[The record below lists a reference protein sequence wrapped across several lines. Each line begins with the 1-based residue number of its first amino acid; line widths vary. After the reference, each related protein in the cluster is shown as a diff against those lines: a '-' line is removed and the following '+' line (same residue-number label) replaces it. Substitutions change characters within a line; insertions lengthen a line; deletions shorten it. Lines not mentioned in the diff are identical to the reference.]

1 MSKSTYYVLILVLCF
16 SQIRLQA
23 QEISKYKFLAYGAL
37 PAWTGVAVDWNS
49 TAKVYI
55 YDPKVTRGHAEF
67 VNKKLGRTITFKQF
81 KALVSTSKTREY
93 LPFFI
98 YDLSTKPYVI
108 GGQKYTYAVR
118 VEDYSY
124 DDTPALM
131 ANDIIKLTK
140 LIATTYQQFKGKPL
154 VVVNTKEKHILSQQV
169 LEPFFKKQQLN
180 TIAPMTLIKHFDG
193 FKIEVLNEVVAVG
206 RLVYVKNEKD
216 MTTLTPQ
223 DIAIF
228 EHIPERV
235 PPLAGIIT
243 LEPQTPLS
251 HINLLAKNRKT
262 LNISLTSL
270 SAWPEL
276 KANVGSIV
284 EINPKFQKLIIKTV
298 TADYATKFREK
309 NQPQKVN
316 IPSPELTFESTIPL
330 NKHFKQYQKVS
341 LIGAKANNYALI
353 HELLGEEYVLPA
365 YAIGF
370 KPYMDLLTQGA
381 DKEINFFLSKKSTLN
396 KSEKQKALARIRSVI
411 TKSNPSVAMLESLR
425 GILNK
430 YYAGKKVKLRSS
442 TNCEDLPQFNG
453 AGLYTSKGFNV
464 ADNDKVLAEKIT
476 KVYASLWNDEAF
488 EEREYF
494 GIDHKKVAM
503 AILVSPAFVDE
514 YANGVILVTPHEKS
528 GNVDVLVNTQPGEN
542 EVANPKKNDK
552 PEAFLVGQ
560 NGVVSSVKS
569 HSNLG
574 KVFIGNEQASLLLKV
589 LRINAIKV
597 HQALMNRQKES
608 RDKQLYS
615 TDIEFK
621 VVKNT
626 NGQYFLYFK
635 QARLLRNHILPE

>member
-1 MSKSTYYVLILVLCF
+1 MSKSLSYLFTILLSLMLIDVP
-16 SQIRLQA
+16 A
-23 QEISKYKFLAYGAL
+23 QDISKYKFLAYGAL
-37 PAWTGVAVDWNS
+37 PAWTGVAVDWHTS
-49 TAKVYI
+49 PKVYI
-55 YDPKVTRGHAEF
+55 YDPKETRGHAEF
-67 VNKKLGRTITFKQF
+67 VNKKLGRAIDFKQF
-81 KALVSTSKTREY
+81 KTLASTSKTRQY
-93 LPFFI
+93 LPFFV
-98 YDLSTKPYVI
+98 YDLSAKPYAV
-108 GGQKYTYAVR
+108 GAQKYTYAVR

-131 ANDIIKLTK
+131 ANDIIKLTQ
-140 LIATTYQQFKGKPL
+140 LISATYKQFKGKPL
-154 VVVNTKEKHILSQQV
+154 VIVNTKEKHILSQQV
-169 LEPFFKKQQLN
+169 LEPFLKKHQFN
-180 TIAPMTLIKHFDG
+180 TAVPMNLIKHFDG

-206 RLVYVKNEKD
+206 RLVHVKNEKE
-216 MTTLTPQ
+216 MVKLTPQ

-251 HINLLAKNRKT
+251 HVNLLAKNRKT

-276 KANVGSIV
+276 KAKIGQIV

-298 TADYATKFREK
+298 TSDYAAKFWK
-309 NQPQKVN
+309 NNQPQKVN
-316 IPSPELTFESTIPL
+316 IPNPELTFESTIPL
-330 NKHFKQYQKVS
+330 NKHFKQYQKVN

-396 KSEKQKALARIRSVI
+396 KSEKQKALARIRNVI
-411 TKSNPSVAMLESLR
+411 IKSTPSAAMLESLR
-425 GILNK
+425 GVLNK
-430 YYAGKKVKLRSS
+430 YFAGKKVKLRSS

-514 YANGVILVTPHEKS
+514 FANGVILVTPHEKS

-560 NGVVSSVKS
+560 NGVVSSIKS

-574 KVFIGNEQASLLLKV
+574 KVFIGNEQVSALLKV

-608 RDKQLYS
+608 GDKQLYS

-626 NGQYFLYFK
+626 DGQYFLYFK

>member
-1 MSKSTYYVLILVLCF
+1 MSKSLSYLLTFVMSLALFEV
-16 SQIRLQA
+16 SA
-23 QEISKYKFLAYGAL
+23 QDISKYKFLAYGAL
-37 PAWTGVAVDWNS
+37 PAWTGVAVDWS
-49 TAKVYI
+49 TTSKVYI
-55 YDPKVTRGHAEF
+55 YDPKETRGHAEF

-81 KALVSTSKTREY
+81 KTLASTSKTRQY

-98 YDLSTKPYVI
+98 YDLSAKPYMVSDK
-108 GGQKYTYAVR
+108 KYTYAIR

-124 DDTPALM
+124 DDTPASM
-131 ANDIIKLTK
+131 TSSIQKLTQ
-140 LIATTYQQFKGKPL
+140 LISTTYKQFKGKPL
-154 VVVNTKEKHILSQQV
+154 IVLNTKEKHILSQKV
-169 LEPFFKKQQLN
+169 LAPLLLKQQLQSVTAMN
-180 TIAPMTLIKHFDG
+180 LIKHFNG
-193 FKIEVLNEVVAVG
+193 FKVEVLNEVVAVG
-206 RLVYVKNEKD
+206 RLVYVKNEKN
-216 MTTLTPQ
+216 LTELSSK

-251 HINLLAKNRKT
+251 HVNLLAKNRKT
-262 LNISLTSL
+262 LNVSLTSL
-270 SAWPEL
+270 SDWPEL
-276 KANVGSIV
+276 KAKIGQIV

-298 TADYATKFREK
+298 TADYAAKFLEK

-316 IPSPELTFESTIPL
+316 IPNPELTFESTIPL
-330 NKHFKQYQKVS
+330 NKHFKQYQKVN

-370 KPYMDLLTQGA
+370 KPYMDLLAQGA
-381 DKEINFFLSKKSTLN
+381 DKEINFFLSKKSTLS
-396 KSEKQKALARIRSVI
+396 KSERQKALARIRSVI
-411 TKSNPSVAMLESLR
+411 AKSTPSVAMLESLR

-569 HSNLG
+569 HSNIG

-608 RDKQLYS
+608 GDKQLYS

>member
-1 MSKSTYYVLILVLCF
+1 MSKSLSYLLTFVMSLALFEV
-16 SQIRLQA
+16 SA
-23 QEISKYKFLAYGAL
+23 QDISKYKFLAYGAL
-37 PAWTGVAVDWNS
+37 PAWTGVAVDWS
-49 TAKVYI
+49 TTSKVYI
-55 YDPKVTRGHAEF
+55 YDPKETRGHAEF

-81 KALVSTSKTREY
+81 KTLASTSKTRQY

-98 YDLSTKPYVI
+98 YDLSAKPYTVS
-108 GGQKYTYAVR
+108 GKKCTYAIR

-124 DDTPALM
+124 DDTPASM
-131 ANDIIKLTK
+131 TSSIQKLTQ
-140 LIATTYQQFKGKPL
+140 LILTTYKQFKGKPL
-154 VVVNTKEKHILSQQV
+154 IVLNTKENHILSQKV
-169 LEPFFKKQQLN
+169 LAPLLLKQQLQSVTAMN
-180 TIAPMTLIKHFDG
+180 LIKHFNG
-193 FKIEVLNEVVAVG
+193 FKVEVLNEVVAVG
-206 RLVYVKNEKD
+206 RLVYVKNEKN
-216 MTTLTPQ
+216 LTELSSK

-251 HINLLAKNRKT
+251 HVNLLAKNRKT
-262 LNISLTSL
+262 LNVSLTSL
-270 SAWPEL
+270 SDWPEL
-276 KANVGSIV
+276 KAKIGQIV

-298 TADYATKFREK
+298 TADYAAKFLEK
-309 NQPQKVN
+309 NQPSKVN
-316 IPSPELTFESTIPL
+316 IPNPELTFESTIPL
-330 NKHFKQYQKVS
+330 NKHFKQYQKVN

-370 KPYMDLLTQGA
+370 KPYMDLLAQGA

-396 KSEKQKALARIRSVI
+396 KSERQKALARIRSVI
-411 TKSNPSVAMLESLR
+411 AKSTPSVAMLESLR

-569 HSNLG
+569 HSNIG

-597 HQALMNRQKES
+597 HQALMNRQKEAG
-608 RDKQLYS
+608 DNQLYS

-621 VVKNT
+621 VIKNT
-626 NGQYFLYFK
+626 DGQYFLYFK

>member
-1 MSKSTYYVLILVLCF
+1 MSKSLSYVLTFVMSLILF
-16 SQIRLQA
+16 DISA
-23 QEISKYKFLAYGAL
+23 QNISKYKFLAYGAL
-37 PAWTGVAVDWNS
+37 PAWTGVAVDWNTTS
-49 TAKVYI
+49 KVYI
-55 YDPKVTRGHAEF
+55 YDPKETRGHAEF
-67 VNKKLGRTITFKQF
+67 VNKKLGRAITFKQF
-81 KALVSTSKTREY
+81 KTLASTSKTRQY
-93 LPFFI
+93 LPFFV
-98 YDLSTKPYVI
+98 YDLSAKPYTVS
-108 GGQKYTYAVR
+108 GKKYTYAIR

-124 DDTPALM
+124 DDSPASM
-131 ANDIIKLTK
+131 TSSIQKLTQ
-140 LIATTYQQFKGKPL
+140 LIATTYKQFKGKPL
-154 VVVNTKEKHILSQQV
+154 IVLNTKEKHILSQQV
-169 LEPFFKKQQLN
+169 LASLLLKQQLQSVTAMN
-180 TIAPMTLIKHFDG
+180 LIKHFDG

-206 RLVYVKNEKD
+206 RLVYVKNEKN
-216 MTTLTPQ
+216 LAELSSK

-251 HINLLAKNRKT
+251 HVNLLAKNRKT
-262 LNISLTSL
+262 LNVSLTSL
-270 SAWPEL
+270 ADWPEL
-276 KANVGSIV
+276 KAKIGQIV

-298 TADYATKFREK
+298 TADYAAKFLEK

-316 IPSPELTFESTIPL
+316 IPNPELTFESTIPL
-330 NKHFKQYQKVS
+330 NKHFKQYQKVN
-341 LIGAKANNYALI
+341 LIGAKANNYAFI

-396 KSEKQKALARIRSVI
+396 KSEKQKALARIRNVI
-411 TKSNPSVAMLESLR
+411 TKSTPSAAMLESLR
-425 GILNK
+425 GVLNK

-464 ADNDKVLAEKIT
+464 AENDKALAEKIT

-574 KVFIGNEQASLLLKV
+574 KVFIGNEQATLLLKV

-608 RDKQLYS
+608 GDKQLYS

-626 NGQYFLYFK
+626 DGQHFLYFK